1 MTSPLDKIRSGIL
14 SNDMSLVTEGFE
26 KLTGES
32 LSKVDQT
39 PDPQEDFIAPAQ
51 NQSPGKSRVARTE
64 PIHAGENQFLDNSSE
79 SKGIETPKVKLTER
93 TRSKASLVNVECH
106 ICDKTEKIPESLM
119 QGREFYR
126 CDRCSSR

>member
-26 KLTGES
+26 NLTGES
-32 LSKVDQT
+32 LSKVDQA

-51 NQSPGKSRVARTE
+51 NTSTGKTRIARTE
-64 PIHAGENQFLDNSSE
+64 PIHAGENQFLDDNSDATD
-79 SKGIETPKVKLTER
+79 IETPQIKLTER
-93 TRSKASLVNVECH
+93 TRSRASIIDAECH
-106 ICDKTEKIPESLM
+106 VCGSVEKIPESLM

-126 CDRCSSR
+126 CDKCSRR

>member
-64 PIHAGENQFLDNSSE
+64 PIHAGENQFLDDNSDAAD
-79 SKGIETPKVKLTER
+79 IETPQIKLTER
-93 TRSKASLVNVECH
+93 TRSRASIIDAECH
-106 ICDKTEKIPESLM
+106 VCGSVEKIPESLM

-126 CDRCSSR
+126 CDNCSRR

>member
-14 SNDMSLVTEGFE
+14 SNDMQLVAQGFE
-26 KLTGES
+26 NLTGES

-51 NQSPGKSRVARTE
+51 NPSPGKTRVARTE
-64 PIHAGENQFLDNSSE
+64 PIHAGENQFLDDNRE
-79 SKGIETPKVKLTER
+79 SKDIETPEIQLTKR
-93 TRSKASLVNVECH
+93 IRPKASLIEVACH
-106 ICDKTEKIPESLM
+106 LCNKTEKIPEALM

-126 CDRCSSR
+126 CDKCSSR